1 MVLGAAAGG
10 GEGTARRRRFAAS
23 RANSCG
29 GEVQLG
35 EAVAT
40 AASAGS
46 GTAGVDGEVRR
57 PAAGRSC

>member
-1 MVLGAAAGG
+1 MLGAAAGG

-40 AASAGS
+40 VASAGS
-46 GTAGVDGEVRR
+46 GTAGVEGEVRR